1 MTVQDKD
8 ATDVTIDKIKSILEY
23 PLDHTLL
30 ADASEIGSSEF
41 VNTAKYKGITFIV
54 EAESVTTGAD
64 IKFQGSLDGV
74 SGIDLTTFEDNG
86 STGSVSKTISANGMY
101 VFTVPDSITMKY
113 MAAEI
118 TSITDGAYTVTI
130 LGKPL

>member
-1 MTVQDKD
+1 MAIQDKD
-8 ATDVTIDKIKSILEY
+8 ATDITIEGIKSLLED
-23 PLDHTLL
+23 PLNYTLL
-30 ADASEIGSSEF
+30 SSVSESGKSEF
-41 VNTAKYKGITFIV
+41 VNTTKYKGITFIV

-74 SGIDLTTFEDNG
+74 AGIDLTTYEDGG
-86 STGSVSKTISANGMY
+86 STGSVSQSVSANGLY
-101 VFTVPDSITMKY
+101 VYTVPDSITMKY

-130 LGKPL
+130 LGKPM